1 MNILIIEDDPA
12 LLEILT
18 TVIEEERFKVEQ
30 ATNGGYGME
39 LALTNMYDL
48 IIVDWMLPE
57 LDGISVIQKVKG
69 ADISA
74 PILMLTAKDS
84 IQDKVHG
91 LNAGADD
98 YLVKPFATQELIA
111 RIFSLLRRAR
121 KLDNEG
127 NITDHGLILDV
138 NAHTATVKG
147 EPLSLTSK
155 EYELL
160 AYFLTNRNQ
169 ILTKQQIFDRI
180 WGIESETMEG
190 IVDLYIHYVRK
201 KLAPSGFEKRIQTVR
216 GVGYRWRGE

>member
-1 MNILIIEDDPA
+1 MDILIIEDDPA

-138 NAHTATVKG
+138 NAHTATVEG

-180 WGIESETMEG
+180 WGIESDTMEG

-201 KLAPSGFEKRIQTVR
+201 KLAPSGLEKQIQTVR